1 MSAEI
6 SFINNEVDESVA
18 TVDQLQS
25 TFPELVA
32 DVEDAFTTRPEPT
45 EPERPKLHPNYP
57 KNAVGMRHT
66 AQWWENRRKH
76 ERRII

>member
-6 SFINNEVDESVA
+6 SFINIEVDESVA

-25 TFPELVA
+25 TYPELVA
-32 DVEDAFTTRPEPT
+32 DVEDAFTPHA